1 MNKQSFNGKC
11 RFYLRPEYVKIV
23 NFQIKNSFDSFT
35 SARSRTNFT
44 SYQKILHHLPTVLP
58 TSHICQ
64 QQKTW
69 KDWSCVLV
77 WQKWREWMIFGHGR
91 PIHLEN
97 KIWIRF
103 NRLRS
108 RVERVSLPCNLLAV
122 IMFFFSIKLI
132 HTLMIQLYFVI
143 FKYVPIQMIITI
155 KYIMRTKARIK
166 WTVLH
171 CNRWSW
177 VGRFDYDSTYDQR

>member
-1 MNKQSFNGKC
+1 
-11 RFYLRPEYVKIV
+11 
-23 NFQIKNSFDSFT
+23 
-35 SARSRTNFT
+35 
-44 SYQKILHHLPTVLP
+44 
-58 TSHICQ
+58 
-64 QQKTW
+64 
-69 KDWSCVLV
+69 
-77 WQKWREWMIFGHGR
+77 MIFGHGR

-103 NRLRS
+103 YRLRS

-122 IMFFFSIKLI
+122 IRVFFFIKLI

-166 WTVLH
+166 
-171 CNRWSW
+171 
-177 VGRFDYDSTYDQR
+177 